1 MPNNNSITS
10 IKVGGG
16 TVAITEE
23 TIQIDISPFGSL
35 KRFYEQS
42 KLFVGFFIG
51 GMMMVVVVFI
61 LDPSPYY
68 RTLSRYALIFVIV
81 GFTLVTILPKLMNN
95 IATASELDRTAV
107 ERVEYTTGSRVIS
120 PRLRIIVDDG
130 ERSGV
135 RPVPLSY
142 YQLGDQQLEAA
153 IQAFEDAGID
163 IVPADDTPDEDG

>member
-1 MPNNNSITS
+1 MTS
-10 IKVGGG
+10 IEVGGG
-16 TVAITEE
+16 TVTITEE

-51 GMMMVVVVFI
+51 GMVLAVVVFFF
-61 LDPSPYY
+61 DPSPV
-68 RTLSRYALIFVIV
+68 RRMLSRYALIVVIAS
-81 GFTLVTILPKLMNN
+81 FALVTILPKLMNN
-95 IATASELDRTAV
+95 IQTASELDRTAV

-153 IQAFEDAGID
+153 IQAFEEAGIE
-163 IVPADDTPDEDG
+163 IVPADDNS

>member
-1 MPNNNSITS
+1 MTS
-10 IKVGGG
+10 IEVGGG
-16 TVAITEE
+16 TVTITDE
-23 TIQIDISPFGSL
+23 TIQIDIGPFGSL
-35 KRFYEQS
+35 KRFYQQS

-51 GMMMVVVVFI
+51 VVVLAVVVFI

-68 RTLSRYALIFVIV
+68 RTLSRIFII
-81 GFTLVTILPKLMNN
+81 FILASFALVTILPKLMNN
-95 IATASELDRTAV
+95 IQTASELDRTAV

-153 IQAFEDAGID
+153 IQAFEEAGIE
-163 IVPADDTPDEDG
+163 IVPADDNS